1 MRKFILGAVAAGAL
15 AVSGAASA
23 QWGNGIDNVVS
34 SIFGFGNSGAT
45 PAVVAGA
52 NQSVYVDQY
61 GRRFYYDQYGRQVFV
76 DNNMGSY
83 GSYGLGTTPGR
94 IATDAYGR
102 PVTMDEHG
110 TYVDAAGVRMHI
122 DAYGRHVR
130 LDQYGSYR
138 DQWGR
143 IVYLGQDRQPRF
155 MEQNGRL
162 VVVAG
167 NTYGSNAYGGNIAY
181 GTPSYGYGTP
191 GPSAWDRDGDG
202 VANESDRWPDDR
214 RYR

>member
-1 MRKFILGAVAAGAL
+1 MKKFILGAIAAGAL

-23 QWGNGIDNVVS
+23 QWGNGIDNVIT
-34 SIFGFGNSGAT
+34 SIFGIGNSSGAT

-83 GSYGLGTTPGR
+83 GSYGLGTGR

-102 PVTMDEHG
+102 SVTLDEHG
-110 TYVDAAGVRMHI
+110 TYVDASGVRMHV
-122 DAYGRHVR
+122 DAYGRHLR

-143 IVYLGQDRQPRF
+143 IVYLGPDRQPRY

-162 VVVAG
+162 AVVAG
-167 NTYGSNAYGGNIAY
+167 TNYGSNAYGGNIAF
-181 GTPSYGYGTP
+181 GSTGYGTP
-191 GPSAWDRDGDG
+191 AYGTSAWDRDGDG
-202 VANESDRWPDDR
+202 VANNVDRWPDDS